1 MYPVNHKL
9 NIFNKHKD
17 EQSLDMIT
25 NCDFSYDVLFV
36 WFILSALLIV
46 IGSIMLIQKSV
57 PKTNQH

>member
-1 MYPVNHKL
+1 
-9 NIFNKHKD
+9 
-17 EQSLDMIT
+17 MIT